1 MAPSDSQHPE
11 IGAEVEEEEDEEGE
25 EEVDETKQN
34 KHRGHSRAAAAGL
47 GQPRHG
53 RVWGRRGS
61 EQGPLRKTEVE

>member
-11 IGAEVEEEEDEEGE
+11 IGAEVEEGE

-47 GQPRHG
+47 GQPSHG
-53 RVWGRRGS
+53 RVWGLRGS
-61 EQGPLRKTEVE
+61 KQGPLRETEVE